1 MMVNKGDNDLKTPN
15 DEIEEDTDEEDDK
28 FERGRRRRR
37 KMSIPAEMQLPEGS
51 TKYTRRGRGV
61 KKPGEAFQELLAYL
75 MNLLIKKDTNKWFS
89 VPMNDR
95 IAPGYSKTVKEP
107 MDFTT
112 MENNLDTH
120 GYSTLKEMKYDFE
133 LICENAMAFNKPD
146 TGVYR
151 AAKRLKVYGLQ
162 MLSKTNLREIVKER
176 PTFSSLTKHEL
187 GFEIDD
193 TDDEDMAI
201 LFDDDSYSQSDSAIE
216 SIEGKCKKS
225 VQNTKRNENKGPGSE
240 HCSKTNV
247 KGANEKKNKG
257 SKRKETPNK
266 LDDKLG
272 SKSNTKSSART
283 PQQKQTKN
291 FRKKET
297 KQESPNLTYKQT
309 EQNFKVQTIRNNS
322 PNLSSDNQKQSD
334 KLTVK
339 TWNAFER
346 NATPNTTQR
355 LHELKES
362 FQNDYG
368 SWNQGKSEKNGLTNE
383 NTNLLEMENS
393 WLNQSTVDGGNAHK
407 VLDEENRRG
416 EDVIDEPNNID
427 MKTKESDD
435 NVDHYQYSEE
445 TYVHKKF
452 GKRNVFQN
460 LQNEAKM

>member
-1 MMVNKGDNDLKTPN
+1 MVNEGDNDLKNPN
-15 DEIEEDTDEEDDK
+15 NEIEEDSDEEVDK
-28 FERGRRRRR
+28 YERGRRRRR

-51 TKYTRRGRGV
+51 TKYMRRGRGV

-201 LFDDDSYSQSDSAIE
+201 LFDDDSHSQSDSAIE
-216 SIEGKCKKS
+216 SSEGKPKKS

-247 KGANEKKNKG
+247 KGANEKINKG

-266 LDDKLG
+266 LDDKMG
-272 SKSNTKSSART
+272 SKSNTKSFART
-283 PQQKQTKN
+283 PEQKQTKN

-297 KQESPNLTYKQT
+297 KKESPNLTYKQT
-309 EQNFKVQTIRNNS
+309 TEQKFNVQTIRNES
-322 PNLSSDNQKQSD
+322 PNIPSDNQKQSD

-339 TWNAFER
+339 TWNDFER
-346 NATPNTTQR
+346 KSFPNTTQR
-355 LHELKES
+355 LNELKES

-368 SWNQGKSEKNGLTNE
+368 SWNHGKAEKADLTYE

-393 WLNQSTVDGGNAHK
+393 WSNQSTLDGVNAQK
-407 VLDEENRRG
+407 MLDEENRS
-416 EDVIDEPNNID
+416 EDVIDESDNID
-427 MKTKESDD
+427 MKVKESDD
-435 NVDHYQYSEE
+435 NVEHFQHSEE
-445 TYVHKKF
+445 TYIHKKF